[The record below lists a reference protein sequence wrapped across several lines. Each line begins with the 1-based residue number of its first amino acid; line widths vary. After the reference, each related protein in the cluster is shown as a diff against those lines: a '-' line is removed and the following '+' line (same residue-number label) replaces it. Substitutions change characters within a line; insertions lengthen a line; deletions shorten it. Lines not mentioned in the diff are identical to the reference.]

1 MSVSATLQDETIKT
15 HEYIRKMPTTDRML
29 GAETPKL
36 GEWLQQISRTILEI
50 SVQKN
55 PVLGIAKIPCRT
67 LKFPGL
73 W

>member
-36 GEWLQQISRTILEI
+36 GEWLQQISGTTSEL
-50 SVQKN
+50 SVQKS
-55 PVLGIAKIPCRT
+55 AECRT
-67 LKFPGL
+67 LKLPGQRPQ
-73 W
+73 

>member
-36 GEWLQQISRTILEI
+36 GEWFQQISGTTSEL
-50 SVQKN
+50 SVQKS
-55 PVLGIAKIPCRT
+55 AERRT
-67 LKFPGL
+67 LKLPGQRPQ
-73 W
+73 